1 MKKRCAWCEND
12 ALYTLYHDHE
22 WGVPLYDEQRI
33 FEFLTLESFQAGL
46 SWITILRKRE
56 AFRKAF
62 DDFDYKKIALYG
74 EEKRKELLENA
85 AIVRNRL
92 KIDACINNASRF
104 MEVQKEFGSFSSYMW
119 SWVNDK
125 PIQNA
130 YKSTKDL
137 PAYEDIAKSWS
148 KDLKKRGFKFM
159 GPTVVYSHMQATGM
173 VNDHIE
179 SCFRYKELW
188 QGEE

>member
-1 MKKRCAWCEND
+1 MKKRCSWCEND
-12 ALYTLYHDHE
+12 ELYTRYHDQE
-22 WGVPLYDEQRI
+22 WGVPLYDDQKI

-46 SWITILRKRE
+46 SWITILRKRD

-62 DDFDYKKIALYG
+62 DHFDYQKIALYDKQKK
-74 EEKRKELLENA
+74 EELLQDSG
-85 AIVRNRL
+85 IVRNRL
-92 KIDACINNASRF
+92 KIEACINNATRF
-104 MEVQKEFGSFSSYMW
+104 MEIQNEFGTFSKYMW
-119 SWVNDK
+119 SWVAGK

-137 PAYEDIAKSWS
+137 PAFEDIAKSWS

-179 SCFRYKELW
+179 TCFRYKELW
-188 QGEE
+188 QEE